1 MSSTQASFPATSPL
15 LAFAIVEVRYGLQ
28 SHDLYHLPLG
38 FRPEAD
44 NWKTSIIAATDGWTV
59 YDAIADP
66 DLVRGIVD
74 LVADDRTLDIGE
86 ATLLFRSTGDLRDS
100 LGESSE
106 VRPMGAE
113 QSNSSL
119 VIDERLALKV
129 YRRIEAGMNPELEI
143 LRFLTER
150 GFEHIASLEGYISY
164 EGRPLEA
171 TLAILQQ
178 FIPAKGDGW
187 ELALDTLGSDP
198 GWLPAHARRLGEVT
212 AELHNALASDP
223 VDPHF
228 APEEPSTEALALISA
243 SIDEEIE
250 QVFAALPDIPAV
262 APVRGRGEEV
272 RDRLRSLT
280 HIGSVGRVIRHHGD
294 YHLGQALWTNDEDW
308 LILDFEGEPAR
319 SVPERRRKRSPLR
332 DVAGMLRSF
341 AYAAS
346 ASVIQRD
353 DGTTR
358 GLGGGVPLGV
368 RRGLP
373 RHGRRGTAAT
383 RPQVDRTAVDRL
395 RAREGGLRAPL
406 RARQQAGLGLDSG
419 RRDSPHA
426 GAGPMRIGEL
436 DLHLAGEGRHE
447 RIYER
452 LGAHVVDEGVSFA
465 VWAPNARAVSVV
477 GDWNRWDG
485 RVNSLELLGSS
496 GIWAATVPEAS
507 EGDGYKY
514 EVHGADGQLR
524 LKADP
529 FAFYAEVPPKT
540 ASRIYQSRYEWS
552 DSAWMARRQASRAA
566 EGAALDLRGARR
578 VVAPR
583 PRLEGAWR
591 SSSSRTPT
599 SSASRT
605 SSSCRSCTTRSPAP
619 GAIR

>member
-1 MSSTQASFPATSPL
+1 
-15 LAFAIVEVRYGLQ
+15 
-28 SHDLYHLPLG
+28 
-38 FRPEAD
+38 
-44 NWKTSIIAATDGWTV
+44 
-59 YDAIADP
+59 
-66 DLVRGIVD
+66 
-74 LVADDRTLDIGE
+74 
-86 ATLLFRSTGDLRDS
+86 
-100 LGESSE
+100 
-106 VRPMGAE
+106 MGAE

-178 FIPAKGDGW
+178 FIRAKGDGW

-198 GWLPAHARRLGEVT
+198 GWLPAHVRRLGEVT

-346 ASVIQRD
+346 ASVIQRKTEPPEGWEEECRSEFVEGYLATVD
-353 DGTTR
+353 AA
-358 GLGGGVPLGV
+358 L
-368 RRGLP
+368 LP
-373 RHGRRGTAAT
+373 
-383 RPQVDRTAVDRL
+383 PDRKSV
-395 RAREGGLRAPL
+395 
-406 RARQQAGLGLDSG
+406 
-419 RRDSPHA
+419 
-426 GAGPMRIGEL
+426 
-436 DLHLAGEGRHE
+436 
-447 RIYER
+447 ER
-452 LGAHVVDEGVSFA
+452 LLTVFELEKA
-465 VWAPNARAVSVV
+465 VY
-477 GDWNRWDG
+477 
-485 RVNSLELLGSS
+485 EL
-496 GIWAATVPEAS
+496 
-507 EGDGYKY
+507 
-514 EVHGADGQLR
+514 
-524 LKADP
+524 
-529 FAFYAEVPPKT
+529 
-540 ASRIYQSRYEWS
+540 RYELGNRPDWVS
-552 DSAWMARRQASRAA
+552 IPVA
-566 EGAALDLRGARR
+566 GILRM
-578 VVAPR
+578 
-583 PRLEGAWR
+583 LEQEL
-591 SSSSRTPT
+591 
-599 SSASRT
+599 
-605 SSSCRSCTTRSPAP
+605 
-619 GAIR
+619 